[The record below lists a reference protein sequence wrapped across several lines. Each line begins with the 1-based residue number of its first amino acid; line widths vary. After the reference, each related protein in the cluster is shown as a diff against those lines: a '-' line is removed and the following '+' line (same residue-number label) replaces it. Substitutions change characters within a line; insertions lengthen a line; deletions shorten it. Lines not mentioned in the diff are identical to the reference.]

1 MATNPVV
8 WFEIYV
14 QDMARAQAFYE
25 HVLAVKLQ
33 PLPME
38 GWQMLCW
45 PAVEDGGGASGA
57 LVCAEG
63 VASGNNSTLVY
74 FNCADCAIEASRVV
88 AAGGKIQQEKFSIAE
103 HGFIA
108 MAFDTEGNLFGLYSR
123 E

>member
-1 MATNPVV
+1 
-8 WFEIYV
+8 
-14 QDMARAQAFYE
+14 
-25 HVLAVKLQ
+25 
-33 PLPME
+33 
-38 GWQMLCW
+38 MLCW

-88 AAGGKIQQEKFSIAE
+88 AAGGKIQQEKFSIGE

-108 MAFDTEGNLFGLYSR
+108 MAYDTEGNLFGLYSR
-123 E
+123 G